1 MKNTLFRLLGLGQT
15 QRARPTD
22 ANGLSIPPATT
33 PDTQDTQNGR
43 NTQQHSDVQRELV
56 RVVLKDTLRQH
67 GIPSSWI
74 GCEVT
79 VLSRPAPSSA
89 GNAAALNARQAPVAR
104 ERLFVHLIVMKWND
118 ALVRFAPALQQM
130 LMQAL
135 DRFEPVVDHANY
147 IVSWRFSPES
157 GCPYKGMPDPMF
169 WSQDAI
175 APMAQPVPALSR
187 PALAPDA
194 AAASV
199 APPPKPKFDLP
210 PSSLD
215 NIPSGFAPT
224 EPGPLR

>member
-1 MKNTLFRLLGLGQT
+1 MKNTLFRFLGLGPA
-15 QRARPTD
+15 QRARPQESKR
-22 ANGLSIPPATT
+22 LSTPPA
-33 PDTQDTQNGR
+33 PFA

-79 VLSRPAPSSA
+79 VLPRRTHNGA
-89 GNAAALNARQAPVAR
+89 GNIAAPDAKLAPAAG
-104 ERLFVHLIVMKWND
+104 EPLFVYLIVMKWND
-118 ALVRFAPALQQM
+118 ALVHFAPALQQQ

-135 DRFEPVVDHANY
+135 DRFEPAVDHSNY
-147 IVSWRFSPES
+147 VVSWRFPPQS
-157 GCPYKGMPDPMF
+157 GCPYTHMPEPMF

-175 APMAQPVPALSR
+175 APLAQPQPALSR

-194 AAASV
+194 RAAAV

>member
-1 MKNTLFRLLGLGQT
+1 MKNTLFRLLGLGQA
-15 QRARPTD
+15 QRARPRD
-22 ANGLSIPPATT
+22 SKGLSTPPSNTQTT
-33 PDTQDTQNGR
+33 Q

-56 RVVLKDTLRQH
+56 RVVLKDTLRRH

-79 VLSRPAPSSA
+79 LQSRPAPRGA
-89 GNAAALNARQAPVAR
+89 GNAPGPDPRQAPVAH

-118 ALVRFAPALQQM
+118 ALVHFAPALQQQ

-135 DRFEPVVDHANY
+135 DRFEPAVDHSNY
-147 IVSWRFSPES
+147 IVSWRFSPQS
-157 GCPYKGMPDPMF
+157 GCPYTRMPDPMY
-169 WSQDAI
+169 WSQEAI
-175 APMAQPVPALSR
+175 APLPQPVPAVSR

-194 AAASV
+194 GAAA
-199 APPPKPKFDLP
+199 APTLPKPKFDLP

>member
-1 MKNTLFRLLGLGQT
+1 MKNTLFRFLGLSPA
-15 QRARPTD
+15 QRARPQESKS
-22 ANGLSIPPATT
+22 LSTPPV
-33 PDTQDTQNGR
+33 

-79 VLSRPAPSSA
+79 VLPRRAQSGA
-89 GNAAALNARQAPVAR
+89 GNGAAPDAKQVPAAR
-104 ERLFVHLIVMKWND
+104 EPLLVHLIVMKWND
-118 ALVRFAPALQQM
+118 ALVHFAPALQQQLM
-130 LMQAL
+130 LAL
-135 DRFEPVVDHANY
+135 DRFEPGVDHSNHV
-147 IVSWRFSPES
+147 VSWRFSPQS
-157 GCPYKGMPDPMF
+157 GCPYTHMPEPLF

-175 APMAQPVPALSR
+175 APSPQPVPVPALGR
-187 PALAPDA
+187 PATTPDA
-194 AAASV
+194 A
-199 APPPKPKFDLP
+199 PPKPKFDLP

>member
-1 MKNTLFRLLGLGQT
+1 MKNTLFRLLGLGPSE
-15 QRARPTD
+15 RPRPKDAR
-22 ANGLSIPPATT
+22 GLSTPPV
-33 PDTQDTQNGR
+33 
-43 NTQQHSDVQRELV
+43 NTQQHTDTQRELV

-79 VLSRPAPSSA
+79 VLSRPAPSAA
-89 GNAAALNARQAPVAR
+89 GQTAAPEAKQVQVAR

-118 ALVRFAPALQQM
+118 ALVRFAPALQRQ

-135 DRFEPVVDHANY
+135 DRFEPVVDHSNY
-147 IVSWRFSPES
+147 IVSWRFSPQS
-157 GCPYKGMPDPMF
+157 GCPYTRMPDPMF
-169 WSQDAI
+169 WSQDAL
-175 APMAQPVPALSR
+175 APMEEPMPTLSLSALM
-187 PALAPDA
+187 PGAVAATA
-194 AAASV
+194 AAVST
-199 APPPKPKFDLP
+199 PSKPKFDLP